1 MSNTS
6 VALSHRPHRDRQVP
20 AARGFRNGRQPR
32 STDVFIAVMG
42 ITGAGKSSFI
52 ATCSGKPVQIGDNL
66 QGCTSQV
73 DVFAY
78 EMTPDRTVFLI
89 DTPGFDDT
97 NRSDTQVLTEIARWL
112 GDSYRNKIL
121 LHGII
126 YLHRITDVRMSGA
139 AKGNLL
145 MFRRLCGDDYL
156 KKVTLVT
163 TMWDKVPDSVGASR
177 ERELKETPEFLGKM
191 ISRGSICCRYYN
203 NAESGRDIIH
213 KLVNHNHG
221 RPIATD
227 IQRELVD
234 ESRELGQT
242 AAGQEVEG
250 ELGKARQKWAAEKRR
265 IEKDMHEA
273 KRQHDREA
281 EKMLR
286 EERDR
291 YADMMKKI
299 EADSEALRATM
310 ENLLAQRNEREVEMK
325 DEMKQHQ
332 RAHKDELKRLKKKQR
347 ELERQTAELKS
358 QQARNQEARQ
368 NGIPK
373 QQGAEQT
380 QTVQAAQSISRAT
393 GTYSKYSLA
402 IVGTVYTF
410 TGQSRNQRSHDN
422 PANKMGSGYLD
433 ACTFGDDGEWVA
445 RYTNNKW
452 SSSVGLTRSYPYLGS
467 KIEDRGVD
475 NLEFCILGRQQ
486 RHFARWLNGSSCW
499 HTTNDAMSAKIKEY
513 GSQIRALAFGY
524 DDTYLLSHG
533 NAQPPRGLGWAL
545 DLKGHYPQ
553 LSSWLDEDRSVS
565 IVAVALDFDTPGN
578 YAVVYYRDHEN
589 TSTYYLRWSWSDST
603 VASAIRT
610 WWNSECKA

>member
-1 MSNTS
+1 MR
-6 VALSHRPHRDRQVP
+6 AL
-20 AARGFRNGRQPR
+20 G
-32 STDVFIAVMG
+32 
-42 ITGAGKSSFI
+42 
-52 ATCSGKPVQIGDNL
+52 
-66 QGCTSQV
+66 TSQV

-163 TMWDKVPDSVGASR
+163 TMWDKVSDSVGAGR

-213 KLVNHNHG
+213 KLVNHG
-221 RPIATD
+221 RPIATG

-250 ELGKARQKWAAEKRR
+250 ELGKARQKWTAEKRR
-265 IEKDMHEA
+265 IEKDMKES

-291 YADMMKKI
+291 YADVMKKI
-299 EADSEALRATM
+299 EEDSEALRATM
-310 ENLLAQRNEREVEMK
+310 ENLLAQRNEREVKMK
-325 DEMKQHQ
+325 DEMKQQ
-332 RAHKDELKRLKKKQR
+332 REAHKDELKRLKKKQR

-358 QQARNQEARQ
+358 QQVRNEEARQ
-368 NGIPK
+368 NEIPK
-373 QQGAEQT
+373 QQRAEQT
-380 QTVQAAQSISRAT
+380 QTVQAAQSTSRPT
-393 GTYSKYSLA
+393 GIYSKYCLA
-402 IVGTVYTF
+402 IVGTVYAF
-410 TGQSRNQRSHDN
+410 TGQSRNKR
-422 PANKMGSGYLD
+422 
-433 ACTFGDDGEWVA
+433 
-445 RYTNNKW
+445 
-452 SSSVGLTRSYPYLGS
+452 
-467 KIEDRGVD
+467 
-475 NLEFCILGRQQ
+475 
-486 RHFARWLNGSSCW
+486 
-499 HTTNDAMSAKIKEY
+499 
-513 GSQIRALAFGY
+513 
-524 DDTYLLSHG
+524 
-533 NAQPPRGLGWAL
+533 
-545 DLKGHYPQ
+545 
-553 LSSWLDEDRSVS
+553 
-565 IVAVALDFDTPGN
+565 
-578 YAVVYYRDHEN
+578 
-589 TSTYYLRWSWSDST
+589 
-603 VASAIRT
+603 
-610 WWNSECKA
+610 